1 MPRSSRSKPKP
12 GSTDLTSPQLY
23 LSRELAALEFNFR
36 VLAMARDASVPLLE
50 RLRYLSIVA
59 NNLDE
64 FFEVRVAMLKHHHAY
79 GSAAPG
85 PDGVASGELL
95 AQIRSRVLDLV
106 NEQYVAW
113 HEQISP
119 QLDAENIHILTREQ
133 WSPRQHRWLQGYFE
147 QEVLPVLSP
156 LGLDPSHPFPRIL
169 NKTLNIAVVLNG
181 RDAFGHEGHM
191 ALVRAPR
198 SLPRII
204 RVPDEVG
211 GEGDHFVFL
220 AELLQEFVDLMF
232 PGFKV
237 VGSYQ
242 FRVTRNSELIVEEA
256 EVENLALAL
265 SEELLGRGYARPVRL
280 EIAVDCPKSI
290 TSMLMQNFDLDES
303 DIYRC
308 NGPVNIIRAGLIY
321 DWLDRPELKFP
332 RFNPQLPAALDS
344 ARNKF
349 ELIGQ
354 RDVLLHHP
362 YQSFAAVIDLLR
374 QATADP
380 QVLAI
385 KQTLYRAGEDTPLV
399 DLLVE
404 AARNGKDVTV
414 VIELRAR
421 FDEEANI
428 RLATRLQEAGVQV
441 VYGVVGY
448 KTHAKIMLIVRRE
461 NGTLRRYAHLSTGN
475 YHQVNSRMYTDI
487 GLMTANPEI
496 GEDLHKVFQQLSGL
510 GPMIELKRLLHS
522 PFTLYSNVL
531 AKIERETEHARAGRP
546 ARIVAKLNALNEA
559 RVIEALYRA
568 SQAGVEIDLIVR
580 GACTLRPGLPGISE
594 RIRVRSI
601 IGRFLE
607 HSRVYWFAND
617 GTPDLYCASADWMER
632 NLTRRIEVAFPIL
645 DPELAARVFEETLAN
660 SLADNTQAWLLGS
673 DGHYVRAE
681 PGDQCRIYPNSGAM
695 PETPCP
701 AASSCLRVKNNAW
714 RNVAAGA
721 GQSARGTGTAVGAG
735 VQISI

>member
-1 MPRSSRSKPKP
+1 MHRPSPAPLPSVIDLSAP
-12 GSTDLTSPQLY
+12 GLY

-36 VLAMARDASVPLLE
+36 VLAMARDSRVPLLE

-85 PDGVASGELL
+85 PDGLPSGELL
-95 AQIRSRVLDLV
+95 ARIRTRALDLV
-106 NEQYVAW
+106 TEQYATW
-113 HEQISP
+113 QDQLGP
-119 QLDAENIHILTREQ
+119 QLKDENVHILTRKQ
-133 WSPRQHRWLQGYFE
+133 WSPRQRRWLQGYFE
-147 QEVLPVLSP
+147 HEVLPVLSP
-156 LGLDPSHPFPRIL
+156 LGLDPAHPFPRIL
-169 NKTLNIAVVLNG
+169 NKTLNIAVVLKG

-204 RVPDEVG
+204 RIPTEVSG
-211 GEGDHFVFL
+211 PGDHFVFL
-220 AELLQEFVDLMF
+220 GELLQAFADLMF

-256 EVENLALAL
+256 EVANLAHAL
-265 SEELLGRGYARPVRL
+265 SEELIGRGYARPVRL
-280 EIAVDCPKSI
+280 EIANDCPKAI
-290 TSMLMQNFDLDES
+290 TAMLIQNFQLEEADV
-303 DIYRC
+303 YRC
-308 NGPVNIIRAGLIY
+308 DGPVNIIRAGLIY

-332 RFNPQLPAALDS
+332 RFNPQLPVALES
-344 ARNKF
+344 GKNKF
-349 ELIGQ
+349 DLIGQ

-374 QATADP
+374 QATLDP

-399 DLLVE
+399 DLLVD

-441 VYGVVGY
+441 VYGVVGF
-448 KTHAKIMLIVRRE
+448 KTHAKMMLIVRRE
-461 NGTLRRYAHLSTGN
+461 GELLRRYVHLSTGN
-475 YHQVNSRMYTDI
+475 YHQINSRTYTDI
-487 GLMTANPEI
+487 GLMTADPEI

-510 GPMIELKRLLHS
+510 GPMISLKRLLHS
-522 PFTLYSNVL
+522 PFTLYTSVM
-531 AKIERETEHARAGRP
+531 AKIERESAHAQAGRP

-559 RVIEALYRA
+559 HVIEALYRA

-601 IGRFLE
+601 VGRFLE

-617 GTPDLYCASADWMER
+617 GEPELYCASADWMER
-632 NLTRRIEVAFPIL
+632 NLMRRIEVAFPIL
-645 DPELAARVFEETLAN
+645 DKELAARVFEETLAN
-660 SLADNTQAWLLGS
+660 GLADNTQAWLLRDDGS
-673 DGHYVRAE
+673 YVRAE
-681 PGDQCRIYPNSGAM
+681 PGKNPPYNAQQCLLERF
-695 PETPCP
+695 CP
-701 AASSCLRVKNNAW
+701 
-714 RNVAAGA
+714 
-721 GQSARGTGTAVGAG
+721 
-735 VQISI
+735 

>member
-1 MPRSSRSKPKP
+1 MYLARAMGQNAGMSRPASHVSPAP
-12 GSTDLTSPQLY
+12 DLGAPQWF

-36 VLAMARDASVPLLE
+36 VLALARDASVPLLE
-50 RLRYLSIVA
+50 RVRYLSIVA

-85 PDGVASGELL
+85 PDGVPSGELL
-95 AQIRSRVLDLV
+95 EQIRSRVLDLV
-106 NEQYVAW
+106 AEVYAAW
-113 HEQISP
+113 GGQIGP
-119 QLDAENIHILTREQ
+119 QLDAERIHILTRSR
-133 WSPRQHRWLQGYFE
+133 WTARQRRWLQGYFE
-147 QEVLPVLSP
+147 HEVLPVLSP
-156 LGLDPSHPFPRIL
+156 LGLDPAHPFPRIL
-169 NKTLNIAVVLNG
+169 NKTLNIAVVLKG
-181 RDAFGHEGHM
+181 RDAFGHEGHL

-204 RVPDEVG
+204 RVPAEVSG
-211 GEGDHFVFL
+211 RGDHFVFL
-220 AELLQEFVDLMF
+220 AELLQAFVDLMF
-232 PGFKV
+232 PGIKV

-280 EIAVDCPKSI
+280 EIATDCPQAI
-290 TSMLMQNFDLDES
+290 TAMLVENFQLGEADV
-303 DIYRC
+303 YRC
-308 NGPVNIIRAGLIY
+308 DGPVNIIRAGLIY
-321 DWLDRPELKFP
+321 DWLDRPDLKFP
-332 RFNPQLPAALDS
+332 RFTPQLPPALDS
-344 ARNKF
+344 NHSKF
-349 ELIGQ
+349 ELIAK

-374 QATADP
+374 QAAADP

-399 DLLVE
+399 GLLVE
-404 AARNGKDVTV
+404 AARQGKDVTV

-448 KTHAKIMLIVRRE
+448 KTHAKMMLIVRRE
-461 NGTLRRYAHLSTGN
+461 GGTLRRYAHLSTGN
-475 YHQVNSRMYTDI
+475 YHQANSRVYTDI
-487 GLMTANPEI
+487 GLMTADPEI

-510 GPMIELKRLLHS
+510 GPIIELKRLLHS
-522 PFTLYSNVL
+522 PFTLYPSVM
-531 AKIERETEHARAGRP
+531 AKIRRETAHALAGRP
-546 ARIVAKLNALNEA
+546 ARIVAKLNALNEGN
-559 RVIEALYRA
+559 VISALYRA

-601 IGRFLE
+601 VGRFLE

-617 GTPDLYCASADWMER
+617 GAAEIYCASADWMER
-632 NLTRRIEVAFPIL
+632 NLMRRIEVAFPIL

-660 SLADNTQAWLLGS
+660 GLADNTQAWLLDS
-673 DGHYVRAE
+673 DGRYTRAE
-681 PGDQCRIYPNSGAM
+681 PGDNPPYSAQQGLLERF
-695 PETPCP
+695 
-701 AASSCLRVKNNAW
+701 ASEA
-714 RNVAAGA
+714 
-721 GQSARGTGTAVGAG
+721 
-735 VQISI
+735 

>member
-1 MPRSSRSKPKP
+1 MARKPLSSPAVP
-12 GSTDLTSPQLY
+12 APPAVADLAAPELFF
-23 LSRELAALEFNFR
+23 SRELAALEFNFR
-36 VLAMARDASVPLLE
+36 VLAMARDAAVPLLE

-85 PDGVASGELL
+85 PDGLASGELL
-95 AQIRSRVLDLV
+95 SRIRQRVLDLV
-106 NEQYVAW
+106 TEQYATW
-113 HEQISP
+113 QDELGP
-119 QLDAENIHILTREQ
+119 QLEAEGIRFLTRDRWE
-133 WSPRQHRWLQGYFE
+133 PRQRRWLQGYFE

-156 LGLDPSHPFPRIL
+156 LGLDPAHPFPRIL
-169 NKTLNIAVVLNG
+169 NKTLNIAVVLKG

-204 RVPDEVG
+204 RLPAEVAG
-211 GEGDHFVFL
+211 GGNDFVFL
-220 AELLQEFVDLMF
+220 AELLQAFVDLMF

-256 EVENLALAL
+256 EVENLARAL
-265 SEELLGRGYARPVRL
+265 SEELVGRGYARPVRL
-280 EIAVDCPKSI
+280 EIANDCPRAI
-290 TSMLMQNFDLDES
+290 TQMLVGNFELDAA
-303 DIYRC
+303 DVYRC
-308 NGPVNIIRAGLIY
+308 DGPVNIIRAGLVY
-321 DWLDRPELKFP
+321 DWLDRPDLKFP
-332 RFNPQLPAALDS
+332 RFNPRIPAEVEPGKCMFDV
-344 ARNKF
+344 
-349 ELIGQ
+349 IGQ

-362 YQSFAAVIDLLR
+362 YESFAAVVDLLR

-380 QVLAI
+380 NVLAI

-448 KTHAKIMLIVRRE
+448 KTHAKMMLIVRRE
-461 NGTLRRYAHLSTGN
+461 GDALRRYVHLSTGN
-475 YHQVNSRMYTDI
+475 YHQANSRMYTDI
-487 GLMTANPEI
+487 GLMTANAEI

-510 GPMIELKRLLHS
+510 GPMISLKRLLHS
-522 PFTLYSNVL
+522 PFTLYKSVVE
-531 AKIERETEHARAGRP
+531 KIERETAHARAGRP

-559 RVIEALYRA
+559 HVIEALYRA
-568 SQAGVEIDLIVR
+568 SQAGVEVDLIVR
-580 GACTLRPGLPGISE
+580 GACTLRPGLPGVSE

-601 IGRFLE
+601 VGRFLE
-607 HSRVYWFAND
+607 HARVYWFAND
-617 GTPDLYCASADWMER
+617 GQPELYCASADWMER
-632 NLTRRIEVAFPIL
+632 NLMRRIEVAFPIL
-645 DPELAARVFEETLAN
+645 DPPLAARVFEETLAN
-660 SLADNTQAWLLGS
+660 GLADNTQAWLLGS
-673 DGHYVRAE
+673 DGRYTRAT
-681 PGDQCRIYPNSGAM
+681 PGGHPPHSAQQTLLNRICG
-695 PETPCP
+695 
-701 AASSCLRVKNNAW
+701 
-714 RNVAAGA
+714 
-721 GQSARGTGTAVGAG
+721 
-735 VQISI
+735 

>member
-1 MPRSSRSKPKP
+1 MHSPTSATPPINDQHADLHAP
-12 GSTDLTSPQLY
+12 GLY

-85 PDGVASGELL
+85 PDGLPSGELL
-95 AQIRSRVLDLV
+95 SRIRTRVLDLV
-106 NEQYVAW
+106 TEQYAAW
-113 HEQISP
+113 NELIDP
-119 QLDAENIHILTREQ
+119 QLGAENIHILTRKQ
-133 WSPRQHRWLQGYFE
+133 WSPRQKRWLHGYFE
-147 QEVLPVLSP
+147 HEVLPVLSP
-156 LGLDPSHPFPRIL
+156 LGLDPAHPFPRIL
-169 NKTLNIAVVLNG
+169 NKTLNIAVVLKG

-204 RVPDEVG
+204 RVPAEVSG
-211 GEGDHFVFL
+211 AGEHFVFL
-220 AELLQEFVDLMF
+220 AELLQAFADMMF

-265 SEELLGRGYARPVRL
+265 SEELVGRGYARPVRL
-280 EIAVDCPKSI
+280 EIANDCPKAI
-290 TSMLMQNFDLDES
+290 TAMLIHNFQLEETDV
-303 DIYRC
+303 YRC
-308 NGPVNIIRAGLIY
+308 DGPVNIIRAGLIY
-321 DWLDRPELKFP
+321 DWIDRPELKYP
-332 RFNPQLPAALDS
+332 RFNPQLPAALES
-344 ARNKF
+344 TRNKF
-349 ELIGQ
+349 DLISQ

-362 YQSFAAVIDLLR
+362 YQSFGAVIDLLR

-380 QVLAI
+380 DVLAI

-404 AARNGKDVTV
+404 AARHGKDVTV

-441 VYGVVGY
+441 VYGVVGF
-448 KTHAKIMLIVRRE
+448 KTHAKMMLIVRRE
-461 NGTLRRYAHLSTGN
+461 GDVLRRYVHLSTGN
-475 YHQVNSRMYTDI
+475 YHQLNSRTYTDI
-487 GLMTANPEI
+487 GLMTANEEI

-510 GPMIELKRLLHS
+510 GPMIKLKQLLHS
-522 PFTLYSNVL
+522 PFTLYPCVM
-531 AKIERETEHARAGRP
+531 AKIERETTHAQAGRP
-546 ARIVAKLNALNEA
+546 ARIVAKLNALNEPH
-559 RVIEALYRA
+559 VIEALYRA

-594 RIRVRSI
+594 RIRVCSI
-601 IGRFLE
+601 VGRFLE

-617 GTPDLYCASADWMER
+617 GDAELYCASADWMER
-632 NLTRRIEVAFPIL
+632 NLMRRIEVAFPIL
-645 DPELAARVFEETLAN
+645 DPELAARVFKETLAN
-660 SLADNTQAWLLGS
+660 SLADNTQAWLLDENGR
-673 DGHYVRAE
+673 YTRAE
-681 PGDQCRIYPNSGAM
+681 PGELPPYSVQQSLLDRL
-695 PETPCP
+695 CP
-701 AASSCLRVKNNAW
+701 
-714 RNVAAGA
+714 
-721 GQSARGTGTAVGAG
+721 
-735 VQISI
+735 

>member
-1 MPRSSRSKPKP
+1 MSRPSPASP
-12 GSTDLTSPQLY
+12 AIVDLTAPGLY
-23 LSRELAALEFNFR
+23 LSRELSALEFNFR
-36 VLAMARDASVPLLE
+36 VLAMARDTAVPLLE

-85 PDGVASGELL
+85 PDGLPSGELL
-95 AQIRSRVLDLV
+95 ARIRTRALDLV
-106 NEQYVAW
+106 AEQFATW
-113 HEQISP
+113 QEQLVP
-119 QLDAENIHILTREQ
+119 QLKTEHIHILTRKQ
-133 WSPRQHRWLQGYFE
+133 WSPRQRRWLQGYFE
-147 QEVLPVLSP
+147 HEVLPVLSP
-156 LGLDPSHPFPRIL
+156 LGLDPAHPFPRIL
-169 NKTLNIAVVLNG
+169 NKTLNIAVVLKG

-204 RVPDEVG
+204 RVPDEVSG
-211 GEGDHFVFL
+211 RGDHFVFL
-220 AELLQEFVDLMF
+220 AELLHAFVDLMF

-256 EVENLALAL
+256 EVANLAHAL
-265 SEELLGRGYARPVRL
+265 SEELIGRGYARPVRL
-280 EIAVDCPKSI
+280 EIANDCPQAI
-290 TSMLMQNFDLDES
+290 TAMLIQNFQLEETDV
-303 DIYRC
+303 YRC
-308 NGPVNIIRAGLIY
+308 DGPVNIIRAGLLY
-321 DWLDRPELKFP
+321 DWIDRPELKFP
-332 RFNPQLPAALDS
+332 RFNPQLPTALES
-344 ARNKF
+344 GKNKF
-349 ELIGQ
+349 DLISQ

-374 QATADP
+374 QATLDP

-441 VYGVVGY
+441 VYGVVGF
-448 KTHAKIMLIVRRE
+448 KTHAKMMLIVRRE
-461 NGTLRRYAHLSTGN
+461 GELLRRYVHLSTGN
-475 YHQVNSRMYTDI
+475 YHQINSRTYTDI

-510 GPMIELKRLLHS
+510 GPMISLKRLLHS
-522 PFTLYSNVL
+522 PFTLYTSVM
-531 AKIERETEHARAGRP
+531 AKIERETAHALAGRP

-559 RVIEALYRA
+559 HVIEALYRA

-601 IGRFLE
+601 VGRFLE
-607 HSRVYWFAND
+607 HSRVYWFGND
-617 GTPDLYCASADWMER
+617 GEPELYCASADWMER
-632 NLTRRIEVAFPIL
+632 NLMRRIEVAFPIL

-660 SLADNTQAWLLGS
+660 SLADNSQAWLLRDDGS
-673 DGHYVRAE
+673 YVRAE
-681 PGDQCRIYPNSGAM
+681 SGGNPRYSAQQSLL
-695 PETPCP
+695 ERYCP
-701 AASSCLRVKNNAW
+701 
-714 RNVAAGA
+714 
-721 GQSARGTGTAVGAG
+721 
-735 VQISI
+735 

>member
-1 MPRSSRSKPKP
+1 MSRPSPASP
-12 GSTDLTSPQLY
+12 AIVDLTAPGLY
-23 LSRELAALEFNFR
+23 LSRELSALEFNFR
-36 VLAMARDASVPLLE
+36 VLAMARDTAVPLLE

-79 GSAAPG
+79 GTSAPG
-85 PDGVASGELL
+85 PDGITSGELL
-95 AQIRSRVLDLV
+95 TRIRRRALDLV
-106 NEQYVAW
+106 TEQFATWQDHLV
-113 HEQISP
+113 P
-119 QLDAENIHILTREQ
+119 QLDAENVHVLTRKQ
-133 WSPRQHRWLQGYFE
+133 WTPKQRRWLQGYFE
-147 QEVLPVLSP
+147 HEVLPVLSP

-169 NKTLNIAVVLNG
+169 NKTLNIAVVLKG

-204 RVPDEVG
+204 RVPDEVS
-211 GEGDHFVFL
+211 GEGSHFVFL
-220 AELLQEFVDLMF
+220 AELLQAFTDLMF

-256 EVENLALAL
+256 EVENLAHAL
-265 SEELLGRGYARPVRL
+265 SEELIGRGYARPVRL
-280 EIAVDCPKSI
+280 EIANDCPKAI
-290 TSMLMQNFDLDES
+290 TAMLTRNFELEDTDV
-303 DIYRC
+303 YRC
-308 NGPVNIIRAGLIY
+308 DGPVNIIRAQLIY
-321 DWLDRPELKFP
+321 DLLDRPELKFP
-332 RFNPQLPAALDS
+332 RFNPQLPAALDG
-344 ARNKF
+344 AKNKF
-349 ELIGQ
+349 DLISQ

-362 YQSFAAVIDLLR
+362 YQNFAAVIDLLR
-374 QATADP
+374 QASVDP

-399 DLLVE
+399 GLLVE

-421 FDEEANI
+421 FDEAANI
-428 RLATRLQEAGVQV
+428 QLAVRLQEAGVQV

-448 KTHAKIMLIVRRE
+448 KTHAKMMLIVRRE
-461 NGTLRRYAHLSTGN
+461 GNGLRRYAHLSTGN
-475 YHQVNSRMYTDI
+475 YHQINSRTYTDI

-496 GEDLHKVFQQLSGL
+496 GEDLHKIFQQLSGL
-510 GPMIELKRLLHS
+510 GPMIKLNCLLHS
-522 PFTLYSNVL
+522 PFTLYTGLV
-531 AKIERETEHARAGRP
+531 AKIERETAHAKAGRP
-546 ARIVAKLNALNEA
+546 ARIVAKLNAMNESH
-559 RVIEALYRA
+559 VIEALYRA

-617 GTPDLYCASADWMER
+617 GEPELYCASADWMAR
-632 NLTRRIEVAFPIL
+632 NLMRRIEVAFPIL
-645 DPELAARVFEETLAN
+645 DAELSARVFEETLAS
-660 SLADNTQAWLLGS
+660 SLADNTQAWLLDSKGV
-673 DGHYVRAE
+673 YTRAE
-681 PGDQCRIYPNSGAM
+681 PGENPPYSAQQSLLERY
-695 PETPCP
+695 CP
-701 AASSCLRVKNNAW
+701 
-714 RNVAAGA
+714 
-721 GQSARGTGTAVGAG
+721 
-735 VQISI
+735 

>member
-1 MPRSSRSKPKP
+1 MAHPPAAP
-12 GSTDLTSPQLY
+12 TTTPDLADPSLY

-36 VLAMARDASVPLLE
+36 VLAMARDPDVPLLE

-59 NNLDE
+59 SNLDE

-85 PDGVASGELL
+85 PDGMASSELL
-95 AQIRSRVLDLV
+95 TLIRSRVLDLV
-106 NEQYVAW
+106 AELYATWQ
-113 HEQISP
+113 EQISP
-119 QLDAENIHILTREQ
+119 QLDAEQIHMLTRKQ
-133 WSPRQHRWLQGYFE
+133 WSSRQKRWLQGYFE
-147 QEVLPVLSP
+147 HEVLPVLSP
-156 LGLDPSHPFPRIL
+156 LGLDPAHPFPRIL
-169 NKTLNIAVVLNG
+169 NKTLNIAVVLKG

-204 RVPDEVG
+204 RVPAEVSG
-211 GEGDHFVFL
+211 SGEHYVFL
-220 AELLQEFVDLMF
+220 AELLQAFVDLMF

-256 EVENLALAL
+256 EVENLAHAL
-265 SEELLGRGYARPVRL
+265 TEELVGRGYARPVRL
-280 EIAVDCPKSI
+280 EIANDCPKAI
-290 TSMLMQNFDLDES
+290 TAMLTHNFQLEDADV
-303 DIYRC
+303 YRC

-321 DWLDRPELKFP
+321 DWIDRPDLKFP
-332 RFNPQLPAALDS
+332 RFNPQLPSALDS
-344 ARNKF
+344 SRSKF
-349 ELIGQ
+349 DLIAQ

-374 QATADP
+374 QAVADP

-385 KQTLYRAGEDTPLV
+385 KQTLYRAGQDTPLV
-399 DLLVE
+399 DMLVE

-421 FDEEANI
+421 FDEAANI
-428 RLATRLQEAGVQV
+428 HLATRLQEAGVQV

-448 KTHAKIMLIVRRE
+448 KTHAKMMLIVRRE
-461 NGTLRRYAHLSTGN
+461 GNTLRRYAHLSTGN
-475 YHQVNSRMYTDI
+475 YHQANSRMYTDI

-522 PFTLYSNVL
+522 PFTLYPAVL
-531 AKIERETEHARAGRP
+531 AKIERETVNARAGRP

-559 RVIEALYRA
+559 HVITALYRA

-601 IGRFLE
+601 VGRFLE

-617 GTPDLYCASADWMER
+617 GHPDLYCASADWMER
-632 NLTRRIEVAFPIL
+632 NLMRRIEVAFPIL
-645 DPELAARVFEETLAN
+645 DPELAARVFDETLAS
-660 SLADNTQAWLLGS
+660 SLADNTQAWMLESNGRYTKA
-673 DGHYVRAE
+673 GV
-681 PGDQCRIYPNSGAM
+681 GDQPPY
-695 PETPCP
+695 
-701 AASSCLRVKNNAW
+701 NAQ
-714 RNVAAGA
+714 RDLL
-721 GQSARGTGTAVGAG
+721 QRYCS
-735 VQISI
+735 